1 MRGSR
6 RRATARQGKGCR
18 PVKST
23 LAPGVSYRLQT
34 QVNSHHLVPALF
46 PDSPPIATM
55 PRVLATA
62 WLVALMEHA
71 CILALEPH
79 LDVGEA
85 SVGTSIDLK
94 HLAPTPEAVGISI
107 EVGCIEVHK
116 RRSVWSIVARDE
128 LEEIG
133 RATHERIVVESHRFA
148 GSLAAKE
155 KLLAQARS

>member
-1 MRGSR
+1 M
-6 RRATARQGKGCR
+6 
-18 PVKST
+18 KST
-23 LAPGVSYRLQT
+23 LAPGISYCLQT
-34 QVNSHHLVPALF
+34 QVDSRQLVPALF
-46 PDSPPIATM
+46 PDSPPIAAM

-85 SVGTSIDLK
+85 SVGIGIDLK
-94 HLAPTPEAVGISI
+94 HFAPTPEAIRIAI
-107 EVGCIEVHK
+107 EVECIEVQK

-128 LEEIG
+128 VDEIG
-133 RATHERIVVESHRFA
+133 RARHERMIVESIRFA

-155 KLLAQARS
+155 KLLAQART

>member
-1 MRGSR
+1 MRGDR
-6 RRATARQGKGCR
+6 QRPTARQGKGCR

-23 LAPGVSYRLQT
+23 LAPGVFYRLQT
-34 QVNSHHLVPALF
+34 QVRGHHLVPALF

-94 HLAPTPEAVGISI
+94 HLAATPEATRIAI
-107 EVGCIEVHK
+107 EAGCIEVHK

-128 LEEIG
+128 VEEIG
-133 RATHERIVVESHRFA
+133 RATHYRTVVESHRFA
-148 GSLAAKE
+148 ESLAAKE
-155 KLLAQARS
+155 NLLAQART

>member
-1 MRGSR
+1 MRRDR
-6 RRATARQGKGCR
+6 RRATARQARGCR

-34 QVNSHHLVPALF
+34 TVNGHQLVPALF
-46 PDSPPIATM
+46 PDSPPIAAM

-85 SVGTSIDLK
+85 SVGISIDLK
-94 HLAPTPEAVGISI
+94 HFAATAETTKIAI
-107 EVGCIEVHK
+107 EVECIEVQK

-128 LEEIG
+128 VDEIG
-133 RATHERIVVESHRFA
+133 SARHERVVVDSIRFA
-148 GSLAAKE
+148 DSLAAKE
-155 KLLAQARS
+155 KLLAQART